1 MKTASQLR
9 EEASNVGGVF
19 IDKSTAKI
27 KEYID
32 SKIDEAAKK
41 GLYSVYLY
49 TLPLVEDMA
58 IFDQVVNCL
67 TAYYNNLGF
76 SIYIDSTTCVRNT
89 NRYYVNIEISW
100 KETLWQK
107 IKKIWSKK

>member
-9 EEASNVGGVF
+9 EEASAVGGVF

-32 SKIDEAAKK
+32 SKIDQAAKK

-49 TLPLVEDMA
+49 STPLVEDMA

-67 TAYYNNLGF
+67 TSYYNNLGF
-76 SIYIDSTTCVRNT
+76 SIYIDTF

-100 KETLWQK
+100 KETFWQK

>member
-9 EEASNVGGVF
+9 EEASASGGGF
-19 IDKSTAKI
+19 IDKSTVKI

-32 SKIDEAAKK
+32 SKIDQAAKK
-41 GLYSVYLY
+41 GLYSMHLY
-49 TLPLVEDMA
+49 SLPLVEDVA
-58 IFDQVVNCL
+58 IFDQVVECL
-67 TAYYNNLGF
+67 TSYYNNLGF
-76 SIYIDSTTCVRNT
+76 SIYIYPTS
-89 NRYYVNIEISW
+89 RYYVNIEISW

>member
-9 EEASNVGGVF
+9 EEASNAGGVF
-19 IDKSTAKI
+19 IDKSTAKV

-32 SKIDEAAKK
+32 SKIDQAAKK
-41 GLYSVYLY
+41 GLYSVHLY
-49 TLPLVEDMA
+49 SLPLVEDMA
-58 IFDQVVNCL
+58 IFDQEAPREEVVNCL
-67 TAYYNNLGF
+67 TSYYNNLGF
-76 SIYIDSTTCVRNT
+76 SIYIDTF

-100 KETLWQK
+100 KETFWQK